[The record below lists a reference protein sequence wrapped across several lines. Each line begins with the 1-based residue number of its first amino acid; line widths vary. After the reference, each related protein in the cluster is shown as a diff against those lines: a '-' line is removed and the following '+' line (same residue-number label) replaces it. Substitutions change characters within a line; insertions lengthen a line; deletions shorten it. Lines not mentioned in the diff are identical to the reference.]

1 MISSG
6 GEVRQVP
13 GGEEGNAA
21 ELGLE
26 QDQQEV
32 NICSRLGLDPCSAA
46 FLCQYPS
53 NIVMKY

>member
-46 FLCQYPS
+46 FLCQ
-53 NIVMKY
+53 